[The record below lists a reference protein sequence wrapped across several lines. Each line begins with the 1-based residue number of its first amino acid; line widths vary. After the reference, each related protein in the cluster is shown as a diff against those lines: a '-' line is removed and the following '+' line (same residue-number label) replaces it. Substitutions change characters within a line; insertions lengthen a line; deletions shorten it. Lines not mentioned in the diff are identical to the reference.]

1 MAAAIK
7 SCHFDTRRRRKRA
20 PTAGALIKEERRL
33 ARPQHNLSR
42 EREREGG
49 REVRMLTQSHGGL
62 HHELHERPAP

>member
-33 ARPQHNLSR
+33 ACTRHNLSR
-42 EREREGG
+42 LQRKRERESRGG
-49 REVRMLTQSHGGL
+49 
-62 HHELHERPAP
+62 